1 MTSQYDK
8 LGSLLNE
15 ALKEEKIPQFNQ
27 KNTNNEQKSIQ
38 SVNKIIH
45 LLDIFNINHDN
56 FSTILLK
63 QQYHALLKKYHPDS
77 NKEYISKQNISSI
90 KINKIKNA
98 YEKILKW
105 YNSEGYKY
113 FD

>member
-27 KNTNNEQKSIQ
+27 KNTNSEQKSIQ

-45 LLDIFNINHDN
+45 LLNIFNINH
-56 FSTILLK
+56 L
-63 QQYHALLKKYHPDS
+63 
-77 NKEYISKQNISSI
+77 
-90 KINKIKNA
+90 
-98 YEKILKW
+98 
-105 YNSEGYKY
+105 
-113 FD
+113 

>member
-63 QQYHALLKKYHPDS
+63 QQYHALLKKYHPDRFA
-77 NKEYISKQNISSI
+77 NDEKKQKEATEITSSI
-90 KINKIKNA
+90 TTAFNRIKTW
-98 YEKILKW
+98 YETNLPK
-105 YNSEGYKY
+105 
-113 FD
+113 